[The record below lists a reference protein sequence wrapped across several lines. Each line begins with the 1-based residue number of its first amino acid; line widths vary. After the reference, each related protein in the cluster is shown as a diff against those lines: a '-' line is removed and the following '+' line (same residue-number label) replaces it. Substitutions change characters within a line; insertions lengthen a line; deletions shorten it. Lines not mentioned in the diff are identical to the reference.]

1 MKTLEQIS
9 YEVGQIQFKVW
20 KEQSN
25 HNYDRMKGRLDMSK
39 HEYVKRY
46 IMGKYVDRKEG
57 KDEGDFWIDIRR
69 DR

>member
-1 MKTLEQIS
+1 
-9 YEVGQIQFKVW
+9 
-20 KEQSN
+20 
-25 HNYDRMKGRLDMSK
+25 MKGRLDMSK

-46 IMGKYVDRKEG
+46 IMGKYVDWKEG